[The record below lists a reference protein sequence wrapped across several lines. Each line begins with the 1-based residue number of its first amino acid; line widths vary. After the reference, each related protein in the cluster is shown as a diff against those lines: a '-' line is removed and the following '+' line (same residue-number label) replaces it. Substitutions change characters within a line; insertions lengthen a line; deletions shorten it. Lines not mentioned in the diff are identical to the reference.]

1 MVTVP
6 VFVGTEAVECLD
18 LVPKPKP
25 FWKFWEKTEYEY
37 KYTGQ
42 TRYTNKTEMR
52 KLLQIHMVSGDV
64 LTVAE
69 YEGGIMKYRIEK
81 RAYKDLTLYYAQ
93 KKILWWWQD
102 MVIECKREYNVY
114 HTRSREKALA
124 VIEEDKKQRENCESV
139 VTYEYIE

>member
-1 MVTVP
+1 MKKYILFKPTFLSGYYYPNGEVEISPEHIEYSRVVTVP

-69 YEGGIMKYRIEK
+69 YEGE
-81 RAYKDLTLYYAQ
+81 
-93 KKILWWWQD
+93 
-102 MVIECKREYNVY
+102 
-114 HTRSREKALA
+114 
-124 VIEEDKKQRENCESV
+124 
-139 VTYEYIE
+139 